1 MPERRATRR
10 RGNDGAAFW
19 GSVLLLLSTVAC
31 TTPPAQEL
39 AARHGLSGEVAKGDP
54 FLHQVYRN
62 RAEGHRLHV
71 YLEGDGTPW
80 RTRHEVAM
88 EPTSKRPLMLQLMLL
103 DPQPALYLGRPCYH
117 RVADARCE
125 PRWWTWQ
132 RYAPEVV
139 SSLNRVL
146 QHYAPDYDEIVLI
159 GHSGGGT
166 LAMLLAA
173 RRCDVAAVL
182 TLAGN
187 LDPDAW
193 ASAHHYTPLQGSLS
207 PAREPPL
214 PDSIWQLHVLGEED
228 ATITRNMI
236 APVVARQGRARLVM
250 VPGQGHSCCWAEIW
264 PALLARQA
272 NALAAAGHP
281 ATHCPGP
288 VGRVGPGGERG

>member
-1 MPERRATRR
+1 MSEPRPDWGSA
-10 RGNDGAAFW
+10 GAAVL
-19 GSVLLLLSTVAC
+19 GLALLLGLVAC
-31 TTPPAQEL
+31 ATPPAREL
-39 AARHGLSGEVAKGDP
+39 AARHGLSGEVVRGDP

-62 RAEGHRLHV
+62 RAGGRRLHV

-80 RTRHEVAM
+80 QTRHEVAM
-88 EPTSKRPLMLQLMLL
+88 DPTSKRPLMLQLMLL

-117 RVADARCE
+117 RVADVRCE

-139 SSLNRVL
+139 VSLNRVL
-146 QHYAPDYDEIVLI
+146 QHYASRYDEIVLI

-193 ASAHHYTPLQGSLS
+193 ALAHHYTPLQGSLS

-228 ATITRNMI
+228 ANITREMI
-236 APVVARQGRARLVM
+236 APVVARQGRARLLVA
-250 VPGQGHSCCWAEIW
+250 PGQDHGCCWSALW
-264 PALLARQA
+264 PALLARQEA
-272 NALAAAGHP
+272 ALAAPGRQAR
-281 ATHCPGP
+281 HCPGP
-288 VGRVGPGGERG
+288 PVG